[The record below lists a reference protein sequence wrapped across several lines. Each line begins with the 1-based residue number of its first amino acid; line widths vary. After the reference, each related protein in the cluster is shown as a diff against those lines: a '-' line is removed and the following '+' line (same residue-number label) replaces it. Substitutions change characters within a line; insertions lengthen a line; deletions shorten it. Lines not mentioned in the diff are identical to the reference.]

1 MKIKISGLTN
11 GTYNYDYN
19 FGIENIELE
28 EPFFGNYQTKVVLNK
43 FDDQII
49 LEASTS
55 VNANFV
61 CDRCGKEFKREVES
75 KYKMVYLLR
84 DINSK
89 TDEEVDITYLPHDA
103 DKIDIS
109 KDVRD
114 YLILSVPMKRL
125 CKEDCK
131 GLCYKC
137 GKDLNEGKCD
147 CTEREVDDRWKPLL
161 ELKNKINK
169 N

>member
-1 MKIKISGLTN
+1 MKIKISGLEN
-11 GTYNYDYN
+11 GTYNYD
-19 FGIENIELE
+19 FDDDIEVIELE
-28 EPFFGNYQTKVVLNK
+28 EPFYGKYKTNVVLNK

-49 LEASTS
+49 LEASSS
-55 VNANFV
+55 VMANFV
-61 CDRCGKEFKREVES
+61 CDRCSTEYDRSVES
-75 KYKMVYLLR
+75 EYKMVYLLR
-84 DINSK
+84 NVYDK
-89 TDEEVDITYLPHDA
+89 EEAIDVTYLSPQT

-114 YLILSVPMKRL
+114 YIILSVPMKKL

-137 GKDLNEGKCD
+137 GIDLNEGDCD
-147 CTEREVDDRWKPLL
+147 CTDEETDERWNKLL
-161 ELKNKINK
+161 ELKNKLNK

>member
-1 MKIKISGLTN
+1 MKIKISGLRN
-11 GTYNYDYN
+11 GTYNYDFN

-28 EPFFGNYQTKVVLNK
+28 EPFFGNYKTNVVLNK

-49 LEASTS
+49 LESSTT
-55 VNANFV
+55 VNAKLI
-61 CDRCGKEFKREVES
+61 CDRCGKESTRVVDS

-84 DINSK
+84 DIRSK
-89 TDEEVDITYLPHDA
+89 SEEVDVTYLPHDA
-103 DKIDIS
+103 DQIEIS

-114 YLILSVPMKRL
+114 YIILSVPMKRL

-137 GKDLNEGKCD
+137 GKNLNEGKCD
-147 CTEREVDDRWKPLL
+147 CTEEEIDDRWKPLL

>member
-1 MKIKISGLTN
+1 MKIKVSGLSN
-11 GTYNYDYN
+11 GTYNYDFN
-19 FGIENIELE
+19 FGIKNLELE
-28 EPFFGNYQTKVVLNK
+28 EPFFGDYYTNVVLNK

-49 LEASTS
+49 IESSTS
-55 VNANFV
+55 VDASFI
-61 CDRCGKEFKREVES
+61 CDRCSKEFVRTVES

-84 DINSK
+84 DISSK
-89 TDEEVDITYLPHDA
+89 SEEVDVTYLPHDA

-109 KDVRD
+109 QDVRD
-114 YLILSVPMKRL
+114 YLILSIPMKKL

-147 CTEREVDDRWKPLL
+147 CPEQEIDERWKPLL

>member
-1 MKIKISGLTN
+1 
-11 GTYNYDYN
+11 
-19 FGIENIELE
+19 
-28 EPFFGNYQTKVVLNK
+28 
-43 FDDQII
+43 
-49 LEASTS
+49 
-55 VNANFV
+55 
-61 CDRCGKEFKREVES
+61 
-75 KYKMVYLLR
+75 MVYLLR

-147 CTEREVDDRWKPLL
+147 CTELEVDDRWKPLL